1 MKPFVYNALPARV
14 LFGSGLSKTAVAH
27 EIRNLGCSRAL
38 ILTTPHQVSSGEA
51 VRDSLDSSL
60 FAGLYTN
67 ATMHTPEDITSEA
80 LKYAEEV
87 KADCVVAVG
96 GGSTIGLGKALALHT
111 NGKLKQI
118 VIPTTYAGSEATPI
132 IGQTKTVDG
141 VSQKTTQKTNVVLPQ
156 VIIYDVDLTM
166 TLPAQMTVTSGLN
179 AIAHAVEALYA
190 KEANPVIDNLA
201 VQGIESIAKALPVI
215 HQKSDDAE
223 ARSNALFGAWACGT
237 CLGAVG
243 MSLHH
248 KLCHTLGGTFNMPHA
263 ETHTVILPHA
273 AAYNAPY
280 APEAFEKVA
289 KALGVPNAPQGL
301 YDLAKEHGA
310 PYSLKALG
318 FKEED
323 LEQAADIA
331 SKAPYPNP
339 APLDKAKLLELL
351 RNAYEGVRP
360 E

>member
-1 MKPFVYNALPARV
+1 
-14 LFGSGLSKTAVAH
+14 
-27 EIRNLGCSRAL
+27 
-38 ILTTPHQVSSGEA
+38 
-51 VRDSLDSSL
+51 
-60 FAGLYTN
+60 
-67 ATMHTPEDITSEA
+67 
-80 LKYAEEV
+80 
-87 KADCVVAVG
+87 
-96 GGSTIGLGKALALHT
+96 
-111 NGKLKQI
+111 
-118 VIPTTYAGSEATPI
+118 
-132 IGQTKTVDG
+132 
-141 VSQKTTQKTNVVLPQ
+141 
-156 VIIYDVDLTM
+156 M
-166 TLPAQMTVTSGLN
+166 TLPPQMTVTSGLN

-190 KEANPVIDNLA
+190 KEANPIIDNLA
-201 VQGIESIAKALPVI
+201 LQGIESIAKALPVI
-215 HQKSDDAE
+215 HSDPSDAE

-248 KLCHTLGGTFNMPHA
+248 KLCHTVSGRIEGDPSPLASASSSSWSDMGTEFSSAPPFPQLGGTFNMPHA

-289 KALGVPNAPQGL
+289 RALGVASAPQGL
-301 YDLAKEHGA
+301 YDLAKNHGA

-331 SKAPYPNP
+331 SKNPYPNP
-339 APLDKAKLLELL
+339 APLEKAKLLQLL
-351 RNAYEGVRP
+351 RNAYEGTRP